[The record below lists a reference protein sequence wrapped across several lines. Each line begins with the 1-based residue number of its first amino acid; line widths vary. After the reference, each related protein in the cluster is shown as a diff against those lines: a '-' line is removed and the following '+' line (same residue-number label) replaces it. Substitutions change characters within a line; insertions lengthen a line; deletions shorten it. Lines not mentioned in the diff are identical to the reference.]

1 MGKYGAGATL
11 YLVGKS
17 HHVVEFFQALFS
29 RLPDKRTVEMKA
41 LE

>member
-17 HHVVEFFQALFS
+17 HHVVEFFPGFVQS
-29 RLPDKRTVEMKA
+29 SS
-41 LE
+41 